1 MPKYTSRDMT
11 VSPFNYAKQ
20 KEVNTRVLFTNAVSR
35 YTAAGQV
42 YEVTPRL
49 AVEIF
54 TNFNSHNQKRF

>member
-20 KEVNTRVLFTNAVSR
+20 KEVNTRVLFANAVSR
-35 YTAAGQV
+35 YKAAGQV

-54 TNFNSHNQKRF
+54 TNFNSHNQIRF

>member
-1 MPKYTSRDMT
+1 MT

-20 KEVNTRVLFTNAVSR
+20 KEVNMRVLFTNAVSR

-54 TNFNSHNQKRF
+54 TNFNSHNQIRF